1 MASTQFI
8 EQVYIEYTQGDIMG
22 SYQHI
27 PPEHMANLMVA
38 EVDDSLFMPDMF
50 TLRFLDPGLKLLT
63 ADLFKLGTKIK
74 FSIKPSATPGASE
87 NPTVTEI
94 MRGEITSIEPELNPE
109 ERSVLTLRGYDL
121 SHKLN
126 RGKKTQTFQQMTDS
140 SIAQR
145 MAQGAGLL
153 ASVQSSGIT
162 YPYLMQANQ
171 TDWEF
176 LLERAR
182 RIGFRVWVE
191 GKTLHFKPPPPSPSV
206 TVPLKWGLD
215 MAEFRARMTTID
227 QPGEAVVRGWNP
239 STKQPIVGRA
249 TSPDST
255 LYVHTISGRNG
266 GAAAKQAHAQA
277 GKIEIVDA
285 PVYSQGEADKIA
297 KAALTR
303 SLAGHVQGEGVAGDP
318 RLKAGNGVN
327 IDGIGARF
335 GGDYLIVR
343 SVHRYSHKEYSV
355 RFWVSG
361 GLGSMGMAEILRN
374 SNGHSSSNGI
384 VADKPTLRGVMVGL
398 VTNNKDPEN
407 MGRVKV
413 KFPQLGDN
421 IESYW
426 CRMASVMAGPTRG
439 VAFFPEANDEVVVA
453 FANGDPNHGYVL
465 GCVWNGSDKLPKPP
479 GELVTGGQT
488 IRRIIKSR
496 VGHYIELD
504 DSPSPSE
511 GIIIQDKTGNNLI
524 KIITKKNKIEI
535 QAHQDCTVTSST
547 GKIEVSALQDVSV
560 KSSTGKVSITATTG
574 VDINA
579 GAGMVNIKGSM
590 INLN

>member
-1 MASTQFI
+1 MPSTQFI

-27 PPEHMANLMVA
+27 PTDHMANLMVA
-38 EVDDSLFMPDMF
+38 EVDDSLFLPDMF
-50 TLRFLDPGLKLLT
+50 TVRFLDPGLNLLT

-109 ERSVLTLRGYDL
+109 ERSVLTIRGYDL

-126 RGKKTQTFQQMTDS
+126 RGKKTQTFLQMTDS
-140 SIAQR
+140 AIAQR

-153 ASVQSSGIT
+153 ASVQASGIT

-182 RIGFRVWVE
+182 RIGYRVWVE
-191 GKTLHFKPPPPSPSV
+191 GKTLHFKPPPPSPAV

-227 QPGEAVVRGWNP
+227 QSAEAIVRGWNP

-249 TSPDST
+249 TTPESGLIVRQIT
-255 LYVHTISGRNG
+255 GRNG
-266 GAAAKQAHAQA
+266 GAAARQAHAMA

-285 PVYSQGEADKIA
+285 PVFNQGEADKIA

-303 SLAGHVQGEGVAGDP
+303 SLAAHVQGEGVAGDP

-327 IDGIGARF
+327 IDGIGSRF

-343 SVHRYSHKEYSV
+343 SLHRYSHKEYSV

-374 SNGHSSSNGI
+374 SNGHTPSNGI

-398 VTNNKDPEN
+398 VTNNSDPEN

-426 CRMASVMAGPTRG
+426 CRMASIMAGPTRG
-439 VAFFPEANDEVVVA
+439 VAYFPEANDEVVVA

-465 GCVWNGSDKLPKPP
+465 GCVWNGSDKLPKPT
-479 GELVTGGQT
+479 GQLVTGGQT
-488 IRRIIKSR
+488 IRRITKSR
-496 VGHYIELD
+496 VGHVIEID
-504 DSPSPSE
+504 DSPDPTE
-511 GIIIQDKTGNNLI
+511 GILIIDKTTNNFI
-524 KIITKKNKIEI
+524 KIITKQNKIEI
-535 QAHQDCTVTSST
+535 QANQDCTITSKT
-547 GKIEVSALQDVSV
+547 GKIELTAVQDISLT
-560 KSSTGKVSITATTG
+560 SSGGKLKLNGTSG
-574 VDINA
+574 VDITSPA
-579 GAGMVNIKGSM
+579 MVNIKGAV